1 MKLFFCFCAIFFSFL
16 TSARSSQEEYQ
27 SFLRYEKQQ
36 KQFENR
42 KKDILR
48 ERLQELEKVRSKKQ
62 LLKNHKAFVEY
73 ERKQKEF
80 EKKRKNSFLV
90 YKIKHKKYKQR
101 QKSILETRLKGF
113 KEVKSQSGSLR
124 PSYSR

>member
-1 MKLFFCFCAIFFSFL
+1 MKLFFCFCVIFFSFL
-16 TSARSSQEEYQ
+16 TSAWFSQEKHQ
-27 SFLRYEKQQ
+27 SFLRYEKKQ

-42 KKDILR
+42 KKDILL
-48 ERLQELEKVRSKKQ
+48 ERLKKLGKVRSKKQ
-62 LLKNHKAFVEY
+62 MLKNQRAFVEY

-101 QKSILETRLKGF
+101 QRKSLETRLKLLKNIRKQE
-113 KEVKSQSGSLR
+113 KELK
-124 PSYSR
+124 